1 MWRSGRVAPSLPRNF
16 STSDYIIMSRYNFFI
31 HPSNLQKMDAVL
43 KMRMTEGSSGYGIY
57 IMLLELLRDSDDL
70 KTAYDPAVLAWA
82 LHESDQDRLRRVCEE
97 YELFEISEKREISCP
112 WLTEIM
118 AEHTE
123 RKAKLAEAGR
133 KSAELRK
140 QRANLA
146 ETTLNNMGGGS
157 SNKADSASQQTTT
170 DKNTVEKNTETKS
183 FADLVADGNV
193 FSEES
198 IRAIGRS
205 HDQPFCISVET
216 LTSMSDD
223 RHNLNVIGDIARDYK
238 MNVTQFAALR
248 IATNNALIGSPE
260 LMALI
265 AAKNNCRD
273 TKFCPKYPF
282 EYFISKIKDAHGR

>member
-1 MWRSGRVAPSLPRNF
+1 MWCSGGLATSLPRNF

-57 IMLLELLRDSDDL
+57 MMLLELLRDSDDL

-82 LHESDQDRLRRVCEE
+82 LHENDIEKLKKVCEN
-97 YELFEISEKREISCP
+97 YGLFEISEKREISCP
-112 WLTEIM
+112 WLSEIM

-123 RKAKLAEAGR
+123 RRQKLAEAGK

-140 QRANLA
+140 QRANQV
-146 ETTLNNMGGGS
+146 ETTLNKMGGGS
-157 SNKADSASQQTTT
+157 SNKATSASQQTIIE
-170 DKNTVEKNTETKS
+170 KNTEEKNTETKS
-183 FADLVADGNV
+183 FADLVDDGRV

-205 HDQPFCISVET
+205 KDHPFCMSVET
-216 LTSMSDD
+216 LTSMSDE

-238 MNVTQFAALR
+238 MNITQFTALKV
-248 IATNNALIGSPE
+248 ATNNALIGSPE

-273 TKFCPKYPF
+273 TKFCPKYPY
-282 EYFISKIKDAHGR
+282 EYFMAKIKEANGR